1 MDKEVDPAV
10 LAFIDEKRLSGERRT
25 PVDILARMGVLE
37 ARDKALEHAWLA
49 GGDNDKVIAAVWA
62 EFVHIGEGGRWFC
75 LESLNPQR
83 PTARGGTRTAQQI
96 QRAENRI
103 ALLKRSL
110 DAGQGFRAV
119 LQTNRMPIVDLE
131 ADKAAKVST
140 RVADEQPWHVASWDL
155 GENVAV
161 LVRGQQGW
169 LPSKDEVLA
178 ARARGGLPAPAP
190 VPTDRASADAMQA
203 AAVEHLT
210 RHFAGY
216 GYRTDNLAG
225 QALGYDIEVS
235 DKKGATLLK
244 LAVRGTWAGM
254 PGFRLTAEQRAVG
267 EREPTWRLALVT
279 DVLGPAPQHKL
290 YKFAE
295 LANAPGLEPPLS

>member
-25 PVDILARMGVLE
+25 PVDIIARMGVLE

-140 RVADEQPWHVASWDL
+140 RVADEEPWHVATWDL

-178 ARARGGLPAPAP
+178 ARARSNLPAPAP

-203 AAVEHLT
+203 AAVEHLA

-244 LAVRGTWAGM
+244 LAVRGAWAGM

-295 LANAPGLEPPLS
+295 LGNAPGFEPPA

>member
-25 PVDILARMGVLE
+25 PVDIIARMGVLE

-83 PTARGGTRTAQQI
+83 PTARGGTRTALQI

-103 ALLKRSL
+103 ALLKRSF
-110 DAGQGFRAV
+110 DGGQGFRAV

-140 RVADEQPWHVASWDL
+140 RVADEEPWHVATWDL

-178 ARARGGLPAPAP
+178 ARARSNLPAPAP

-203 AAVEHLT
+203 AAVEHLA

-244 LAVRGTWAGM
+244 LAVRGAWAGM

-295 LANAPGLEPPLS
+295 LGNAPGFEPPA